1 MNLITHFKL
10 LPIWNMIFF
19 TFGKWKRNE
28 KNKNRNDHEIEPCT
42 KPTNATEITRK
53 KSVCNCDAVLWTEN
67 ASNRSNEK
75 KNVIVVVAGG
85 WLRAGTSVPVILEYV
100 TRTYEEICILIY
112 LMVTDYKI
120 ECMIVCDSIFHL
132 LHLSDS
138 LGSISLSLSLASY
151 NFFISILLDL
161 VVDSY
166 KQ

>member
-1 MNLITHFKL
+1 MD
-10 LPIWNMIFF
+10 
-19 TFGKWKRNE
+19 GKCVKSQQRKE
-28 KNKNRNDHEIEPCT
+28 K
-42 KPTNATEITRK
+42 
-53 KSVCNCDAVLWTEN
+53 CDC
-67 ASNRSNEK
+67 S
-75 KNVIVVVAGG
+75 GG
-85 WLRAGTSVPVILEYV
+85 WLRAGASVPVILEYV

-138 LGSISLSLSLASY
+138 LGSISLSLSLVSY
-151 NFFISILLDL
+151 NFFIFILLEL